1 MNEREL
7 PGLTEL
13 AYTGAMRIVG
23 QNNRSEIELDP
34 LQAYRRGR
42 ILDAML
48 RHARPPVQRGVTRGS
63 HEYFNRLD
71 AEYQTRIARVL
82 NAR

>member
-1 MNEREL
+1 
-7 PGLTEL
+7 
-13 AYTGAMRIVG
+13 MRIVG

-48 RHARPPVQRGVTRGS
+48 HHTRPPIQHGVTRGS
-63 HEYFNRLD
+63 LEYFNRLD
-71 AEYQTRIARVL
+71 AERQTQIARAL
-82 NAR
+82 NAQ